1 MPMCFPIGWFLGLLF
16 QLQLLGP
23 WIGIVAVKQP
33 KATIIGLLTL
43 CVASWSYAAYITD
56 ARDFRLNPMDT
67 KHGYDHWSNE
77 CKHLLALARGSH
89 KAPKPW
95 TRLWG
100 GNPFLTSSALISY
113 RVHQALD
120 PCPQLPDRIHVRHH
134 VAVLRQGHPGAC
146 LDP

>member
-33 KATIIGLLTL
+33 KATLVGLLAL

-77 CKHLLALARGSH
+77 CKHAFQMHSHLASFPQ
-89 KAPKPW
+89 APQTWKG
-95 TRLWG
+95 TR
-100 GNPFLTSSALISY
+100 F
-113 RVHQALD
+113 
-120 PCPQLPDRIHVRHH
+120 
-134 VAVLRQGHPGAC
+134 
-146 LDP
+146 